1 MKIEKSPIA
10 SIQAPRAQSK
20 QISEKTSLASEFATV
35 YGIDQMRLDSRFDH
49 LILLGLWTRS
59 MSPEKSPI

>member
-20 QISEKTSLASEFATV
+20 QICEKNEPSQRVDQFAAV
-35 YGIDQMRLDSRFDH
+35 YGIDQMRLDSRLDA
-49 LILLGLWTRS
+49 L
-59 MSPEKSPI
+59 

>member
-35 YGIDQMRLDSRFDH
+35 YGIDQMRLDSRLDA
-49 LILLGLWTRS
+49 L
-59 MSPEKSPI
+59 